1 MLPRTMTPGRLSA
14 ADEER
19 LREALHQAS
28 QLGASLLTAA
38 GVPELLRLAASAGAV
53 LGGGAAV
60 LLTCEPGET
69 VLRVEEAEG
78 LERKVASAFRFEG
91 SSGFTSEVWE
101 RALRGEDPLA
111 LRQALQGEL
120 GFRAPVLQPL
130 GTPNALRGVW
140 AADVRAVGPLAELL
154 TSSLRQFGVAVAAAF
169 AAVEARGPS
178 KSGMLDSLTGLFDR
192 RFAEGHL
199 RRELARAK
207 RYREPLSL
215 VLIDMDGFDDVNE
228 RHGYACG
235 DRVLKQVA
243 KLLVGFPN
251 ASRELAGLALCFRE
265 TDVATRWGADAF
277 LVLLP
282 ATPQSGAHHAAERFL
297 AGLRQNRFTVSSGGA
312 QIASVTATA
321 AVVTFPDDGTNADA
335 LLGMA
340 ESLVA
345 TAAGTGGDKVVVPAP
360 AATPRKAS

>member
-1 MLPRTMTPGRLSA
+1 MSPGSLSA

-19 LREALHQAS
+19 LREAMREAA

-53 LGGGAAV
+53 LGGGAGVV
-60 LLTCEPGET
+60 LSCEPGDAI
-69 VLRVEEAEG
+69 LRVEEGEG
-78 LERKVASAFRFEG
+78 LERKVASAFRFEA
-91 SSGFTSEVWE
+91 SSGFANEVWE
-101 RALRGEDPLA
+101 RTLRGEDPLA

-130 GTPNALRGVW
+130 GSPGALRGIW

-154 TSSLRQFGVAVAAAF
+154 SASLRQFGVAVAAAF
-169 AAVEARGPS
+169 AAVEARGPGR
-178 KSGMLDSLTGLFDR
+178 SGMTDALTGLFDR

-215 VLIDMDGFDDVNE
+215 VLIDMDAFDEVNE

-235 DRVLKQVA
+235 DRVLKQIA
-243 KLLVGFPN
+243 KLLVGYPN

-265 TDVATRWGADAF
+265 TDVAARWGADSF

-282 ATPQSGAHHAAERFL
+282 ATPQAGAHHAAERFL
-297 AGLRQNRFTVSSGGA
+297 AGLRTSRFTATAGGP

-321 AVVTFPDDGTNADA
+321 AVVTFPDDGTTAE
-335 LLGMA
+335 LLVEMA

-345 TAAGTGGDKVVVPAP
+345 SAAATGGDKVVVPAP
-360 AATPRKAS
+360 SATPKRASR